1 MTAAMAGGAAA
12 VEDEMAEGFDTPAP
26 PPGRRAPAPFARV
39 IGLTALVCAPT
50 AVAFIVM
57 VLAGQLR
64 VVPAMLWGVLIFA
77 ATAFLVRLFATDFYT
92 AVSYIR
98 RLVAEATP
106 SPPAAPRLHW
116 SEPARD
122 VTAAAG
128 QLARHWA
135 GRWQKAEA
143 SARST
148 EAVLDSLPQPLFMV
162 GADRRITWA
171 NDAARRF
178 AGREARDTNLATVLR
193 APDVLEAV
201 GEVMAG
207 GAGRQLQF
215 TQSAPSGR
223 TFTLVVE
230 PLPAPAADG
239 SRVLLVLNDITTLVR
254 MEEMRADFVANASH
268 ELRTPLAS
276 LLGFIETL
284 RGPARDDTEARD
296 RFLVIMQDQAERM
309 RRLIEDLLSLS
320 RIELHEHTPPTG
332 TADVREILTRTV
344 EGLEPQAHKKAM
356 TVRLHVPDTIP
367 AVPGERDELAQV
379 FQNLLANALKYGRED
394 TTVDVTAVVVPRGPA
409 NMPATSRGPCLR
421 VSVRDRGEGIAKEHL
436 PRLTER
442 FYRVD
447 TARSRKLGGTGL
459 GLAIVKHIVARHRG
473 ALTIDSTVGE
483 GSTFTVHLPLQAPG
497 GPGTAS

>member
-1 MTAAMAGGAAA
+1 MPDSF
-12 VEDEMAEGFDTPAP
+12 EAP
-26 PPGRRAPAPFARV
+26 PSPPARRAPAPFARV
-39 IGLTALVCAPT
+39 IGLTALVCVPT
-50 AVAFIVM
+50 AVAFIAM
-57 VLAGQLR
+57 VLAGQLK
-64 VVPAMLWGVLIFA
+64 VVPAIGWGLAVFFGTA
-77 ATAFLVRLFATDFYT
+77 ALVQLFATDFHT
-92 AVSYIR
+92 AVTYIR

-106 SPPAAPRLHW
+106 VPPSTPDLMW
-116 SEPARD
+116 SEAARD
-122 VTAAAG
+122 VTAAAA
-128 QLARHWA
+128 QLARHW
-135 GRWQKAEA
+135 GLRWQKAEA
-143 SARST
+143 AGRST
-148 EAVLDSLPQPLFMV
+148 EAVLDSLPQPLIMI

-171 NDAARRF
+171 NRAACRF
-178 AGREARDTNLATVLR
+178 AGRDLKDMNLATILR

-201 GEVMAG
+201 AEVMAG
-207 GAGRQLQF
+207 GTGRQLQF

-230 PLPAPAADG
+230 PLAMPALDG
-239 SRVLLVLNDITTLVR
+239 AQVLMVLHDITTLIR

-284 RGPARDDTEARD
+284 RGPARDDAEARE
-296 RFLVIMQDQAERM
+296 RFLAIMQDQAERM

-332 TADVREILTRTV
+332 TADLREIIGRTV
-344 EGLEPQAHKKAM
+344 EGLEPQARKKGMA
-356 TVRLHVPDTIP
+356 VQVHVPAPIP
-367 AVPGERDELAQV
+367 TVPGERDELAQV
-379 FQNLLANALKYGRED
+379 FQNLLANALKYGREE
-394 TTVDVTAVVVPRGPA
+394 TTVDVTLVVVPRGPA

-421 VSVRDRGEGIAKEHL
+421 VSVRDRGDGIPKEHL

-473 ALTIDSTVGE
+473 ALTIDSMVGE
-483 GSTFTVHLPLQAPG
+483 GSVFTVHLPLTPPAT
-497 GPGTAS
+497 GTIAS

>member
-1 MTAAMAGGAAA
+1 MP
-12 VEDEMAEGFDTPAP
+12 EGFQAPLP

-39 IGLTALVCAPT
+39 IGLTALVCVPT
-50 AVAFIVM
+50 AVAFILM
-57 VLAGQLR
+57 VLAGQVK
-64 VVPAMLWGVLIFA
+64 VVPAIVWGVLIFF
-77 ATAFLVRLFATDFYT
+77 ATALLVRLFATDYYT

-106 SPPAAPRLHW
+106 VPPPAPSLTW

-122 VTAAAG
+122 TTAAAA

-162 GADRRITWA
+162 GPDRRITWA

-178 AGREARDTNLATVLR
+178 AAREPKDANLATVLR

-201 GEVMAG
+201 AEVMAG

-230 PLPAPAADG
+230 RLPAPALDG
-239 SRVLLVLNDITTLVR
+239 AQVLLVLHDITTLVR

-284 RGPARDDTEARD
+284 RGPARDDAEARE
-296 RFLVIMQDQAERM
+296 RFLQIMQDQAERM

-332 TADVREILTRTV
+332 TADVREILERTV
-344 EGLEPQAHKKAM
+344 EGLEPQVQKKGMA
-356 TVRLHVPDTIP
+356 VRLTFPDP
-367 AVPGERDELAQV
+367 MPRVPGERDELAQV
-379 FQNLLANALKYGRED
+379 FQNLLVNAVKYGREE
-394 TTVDVTAVVVPRGPA
+394 TAVDVTCAVVPRGPA
-409 NMPATSRGPCLR
+409 NMPANSRGPCLR
-421 VSVRDRGEGIAKEHL
+421 VSFRDRGEGIAKEHL

-473 ALTIDSTVGE
+473 ALTIDSAVGE
-483 GSTFTVHLPLQAPG
+483 GSTFTVHLPLQPPPG
-497 GPGTAS
+497 AGTAAQI